1 MGYSHRKEVNL
12 TDKYSFSVENAEVI
26 SENADSEFAIV
37 SLDFFAS
44 GLNLHDL
51 YISED
56 TLIKTKDTIK
66 NCPLVW
72 RLDEIK
78 NDVYTHDKDEVPC
91 GFVPETFEIKS
102 RKLADG
108 RTMLS
113 AVAYVWKRYTGAL
126 LDFFKRDG
134 NTKPV
139 SVEMSVLNTGETREG
154 KIELLDYK
162 FIGITV
168 LGSSVTPAI
177 PLANANILS
186 YGNITDEYNEAL
198 KREFFSDISMKIPER
213 VKESAE
219 KGLKLIREFNISSI
233 PTAISFAKYISHNDD
248 ITPDKIRHMAR
259 HIPKNKAI
267 YLDEEGSPIEEYVEW
282 LLFGGADSLKWC
294 EETFTALKTR
304 EIAYEKSE
312 NSGEKKSPDITTTR
326 EEKAMKNKEKQDGVE
341 ELDDNLETENF
352 SEETETN
359 TSSETTEEMAQD
371 EKPVDGESE
380 EDKIEMADKTEEEDM
395 SADGD
400 EDDKPEEDKTE
411 MAEETEGEDKE
422 EGDKEDGKPFSENTF
437 QYPGNFS
444 MEAMMSMFAED
455 EEEDIKMALEE
466 MATDFCNPE
475 IMMSALFT
483 KMMKMA
489 KKMETMAEES
499 KSYMAENEELKAYK
513 ASIEEERKF
522 ARVQAFLVDLGD
534 KVVVPEET
542 MTEFSENSNNFSIEE
557 IHVWEAEC
565 KAKSF
570 DFVVRSSKKE
580 ETQRIALPFKT
591 NSMRKPNN
599 DIWRGA
605 K

>member
-1 MGYSHRKEVNL
+1 MGYPHRKEVNL

-26 SENADSEFAIV
+26 SENSDSEFAIV

-44 GLNLHDL
+44 GYNLHDL
-51 YISED
+51 YISEE
-56 TLIKTKDTIK
+56 TLMKTKDTIK

-78 NDVYTHDKDEVPC
+78 NDIYTHDKDEVPC
-91 GFVPETFEIKS
+91 GFVPETFEIKA
-102 RKLADG
+102 RKLPDG

-134 NTKPV
+134 HTKPV
-139 SVEMSVLNTGETREG
+139 SVEMSVMRSGETQEG
-154 KIELLDYK
+154 KMELLDYK

-186 YGNITDEYNEAL
+186 YSSITNEYNEAL

-219 KGLKLIREFNISSI
+219 KGLKLIRELNISST
-233 PTAISFAKYISHNDD
+233 PTAISFGKYISQNDD
-248 ITPDKIRHMAR
+248 ITPDKIRYMAD

-267 YLDEEGSPIEEYVEW
+267 YLDEESSPIEEYVEW

-304 EIAYEKSE
+304 EIAYKKSE
-312 NSGEKKSPDITTTR
+312 DSGENKSLDISTIR
-326 EEKAMKNKEKQDGVE
+326 EEKAMKNKEKEDGVE

-352 SEETETN
+352 SEETETD
-359 TSSETTEEMAQD
+359 TSKKTEEMSQD
-371 EKPVDGESE
+371 EKPVDDKPE

-411 MAEETEGEDKE
+411 MADEAEEDKGKE
-422 EGDKEDGKPFSENTF
+422 DEEDGKPFSENSF

-499 KSYMAENEELKAYK
+499 QAYMAENEELKAYK
-513 ASIEEERKF
+513 ASIEEEQKF
-522 ARVQAFLVDLGD
+522 ARVQTFLVDLGN

-542 MTEFSENSNNFSIEE
+542 MTEFSENSNNFTIEE

-570 DFVVRSSKKE
+570 DFVVRDGKKV

-591 NSMRKPNN
+591 NSLRKPNT
-599 DIWRGA
+599 DIWHGA